1 MTAAPE
7 ATRGSGQEE
16 KWEFKVEA
24 GHVRLDQFLALQS
37 TELTRAQLHRLIVEG
52 QVLLNG
58 RSAKPAQKVRSG
70 DLVSLT
76 IPPPRETGVLPQWM
90 PLTVIY
96 QDSDIVVI
104 DKPAGLSVHP
114 GPGHPDQTL
123 VNGLLARCPDIQG
136 VGGAIRPGI
145 VHRLD
150 KDTSGLMMVAKNHH
164 SHQELSD
171 QIKNRQVNKG
181 YLALSTGTVTPDA
194 GLIDQPIA
202 RDPRHR
208 KRMAV
213 VRGGRESRTRYKVL
227 ETPPGHS
234 LLELILET
242 GRTHQIRVHLAY
254 LGHPLLG
261 DGVYGRTSPRL
272 DRHFLHAYK
281 LGFQHPRTGEPLE
294 FQSALPENLT
304 AVLEEFKSPKAVLS

>member
-1 MTAAPE
+1 MTASIGTARDSRRE
-7 ATRGSGQEE
+7 FVVEVGQ
-16 KWEFKVEA
+16 
-24 GHVRLDQFLALQS
+24 VRLDQFLALQD
-37 TELTRAQLHRLIVEG
+37 TQLTRAQLHRLIVQG

-76 IPPPRETGVLPQWM
+76 IPPPRVTDVVPQWM
-90 PLTVIY
+90 PLTLVY

-164 SHQELSD
+164 AHQELSN
-171 QIKNRQVNKG
+171 QIKDRRVTKG
-181 YLALSTGTVTPDA
+181 YMALATGVVSPDA
-194 GLIDQPIA
+194 GIIDQPIA

-213 VRGGRESRTRYKVL
+213 VAGGRESRTRYRVV
-227 ETPPGHS
+227 ENPSGHS
-234 LLELILET
+234 LLELALET
-242 GRTHQIRVHLAY
+242 GRTHQIRVHLAH

-261 DGVYGRTSPRL
+261 DGVYGKASPLL
-272 DRHFLHAYK
+272 DRHFLHANL
-281 LGFQHPRTGEPLE
+281 LGFQHPRTGEALE
-294 FQSALPENLT
+294 FRAELPPDL
-304 AVLEEFKSPKAVLS
+304 AGVLEELRLGRG

>member
-1 MTAAPE
+1 MTASIGTA
-7 ATRGSGQEE
+7 RDSHR
-16 KWEFKVEA
+16 EFKVEA
-24 GHVRLDQFLALQS
+24 GQVRLDQFLALQD
-37 TELTRAQLHRLIVEG
+37 TQLTRAQLHRLIVQG

-58 RSAKPAQKVRSG
+58 HSVKPAQKVRFG

-76 IPPPRETGVLPQWM
+76 IPPPRVTDVVPQWM
-90 PLTVIY
+90 PLTLVY

-136 VGGAIRPGI
+136 VGGEIRPGI

-164 SHQELSD
+164 AHQELSN
-171 QIKNRQVNKG
+171 QIKDRRVTKG
-181 YLALSTGTVTPDA
+181 YMALATGVVTPDA
-194 GLIDQPIA
+194 GIIDQPIA

-213 VRGGRESRTRYKVL
+213 VAGGRESRTRYRVL
-227 ETPPGHS
+227 ENPSGHS
-234 LLELILET
+234 LLELALET
-242 GRTHQIRVHLAY
+242 GRTHQIRVHLAH

-261 DGVYGRTSPRL
+261 DGVYGKANPL
-272 DRHFLHAYK
+272 LNRHFLHANL
-281 LGFQHPRTGEPLE
+281 LGFQHPRTGEALE
-294 FQSALPENLT
+294 FRAELPPEL
-304 AVLEEFKSPKAVLS
+304 AGVLDDLRSGMG

>member
-1 MTAAPE
+1 MTASIGTARD
-7 ATRGSGQEE
+7 TRR
-16 KWEFKVEA
+16 EFKVEA
-24 GHVRLDQFLALQS
+24 GQVRLDQFLALQD
-37 TELTRAQLHRLIVEG
+37 TQLTRAQLHRLIVQG

-76 IPPPRETGVLPQWM
+76 IPPPRVTDVVPQWM
-90 PLTVIY
+90 PLTLVY

-164 SHQELSD
+164 AHQELSN
-171 QIKNRQVNKG
+171 QIKDRRVTKG
-181 YLALSTGTVTPDA
+181 YMALTTGVVSPDA
-194 GLIDQPIA
+194 GIIDQPIA

-213 VRGGRESRTRYKVL
+213 VAGGRESRTRYRVL
-227 ETPPGHS
+227 ENPSGYS
-234 LLELILET
+234 LLELVLET
-242 GRTHQIRVHLAY
+242 GRTHQIRVHLAH

-261 DGVYGRTSPRL
+261 DGVYGKTSPFL
-272 DRHFLHAYK
+272 DRHFLHAYL
-281 LGFQHPRTGEPLE
+281 LGFHHPRTGEALE
-294 FQSALPENLT
+294 FRAELPPDL
-304 AVLEEFKSPKAVLS
+304 AGVLDDLRSGSG

>member
-1 MTAAPE
+1 MTGSIGTARD
-7 ATRGSGQEE
+7 TRR
-16 KWEFKVEA
+16 EFEVEA
-24 GHVRLDQFLALQS
+24 GQVRLDQFLALQD
-37 TELTRAQLHRLIVEG
+37 TQLTRAQLHRLIVQG

-76 IPPPRETGVLPQWM
+76 IPPPRVTDVVPQWM
-90 PLTVIY
+90 PLTLVY

-164 SHQELSD
+164 AHQELSN
-171 QIKNRQVNKG
+171 QIKDRRVTKG
-181 YLALSTGTVTPDA
+181 YMALTTGVVSPDA
-194 GLIDQPIA
+194 GIIDQPIA

-213 VRGGRESRTRYKVL
+213 VAGGRESRTRYRVV
-227 ETPPGHS
+227 ENPSGYS
-234 LLELILET
+234 LLELVLET
-242 GRTHQIRVHLAY
+242 GRTHQIRVHLAH

-261 DGVYGRTSPRL
+261 DGVYGKTSPLL
-272 DRHFLHAYK
+272 DRHFLHANL
-281 LGFQHPRTGEPLE
+281 LGFQHPRTGEALE
-294 FQSALPENLT
+294 FRAELPTDL
-304 AVLEEFKSPKAVLS
+304 AGVLDDLRSGSG

>member
-1 MTAAPE
+1 MTAPPE

-16 KWEFKVEA
+16 RREFQVEA
-24 GHVRLDQFLALQS
+24 GQVRLDQFLALQS
-37 TELTRAQLHRLIVEG
+37 TQLTRAQLHRLIVEG

-76 IPPPRETGVLPQWM
+76 IPPPRETDVVPQWM
-90 PLTVIY
+90 PLSVIY

-114 GPGHPDQTL
+114 GPGHPDRTL

-181 YLALSTGTVTPDA
+181 YLALATGTVVPDA

-213 VRGGRESRTRYKVL
+213 VPGGRESRTRYKVL
-227 ETPPGHS
+227 EPPAGHS

-261 DGVYGRTSPRL
+261 DGVYGRTSPLL

-294 FQSALPENLT
+294 FQSELPQDL
-304 AVLEEFKSPKAVLS
+304 AGVLEELRAGTK

>member
-1 MTAAPE
+1 MTAPPE
-7 ATRGSGQEE
+7 ATRGSGREE
-16 KWEFKVEA
+16 KREFKVDA
-24 GHVRLDQFLALQS
+24 GQVRLDQFLALQS
-37 TELTRAQLHRLIVEG
+37 TQLTRAQLHRLIVEG
-52 QVLLNG
+52 RVLLNG

-70 DLVSLT
+70 DMVSLT
-76 IPPPRETGVLPQWM
+76 IPPPRETDVVPQWM
-90 PLTVIY
+90 PLSVIY

-164 SHQELSD
+164 AHRELSD
-171 QIKNRQVNKG
+171 QIKNRQVTKG
-181 YLALSTGTVTPDA
+181 YLALSTGTVTPDS

-213 VRGGRESRTRYKVL
+213 VPGGKESRTQYKVI
-227 ETPPGHS
+227 ETPAGHS

-294 FQSALPENLT
+294 FQSELPQDL
-304 AVLEEFKSPKAVLS
+304 ARVLDELRAGTK

>member
-1 MTAAPE
+1 MTGSIGTARD
-7 ATRGSGQEE
+7 TRR
-16 KWEFKVEA
+16 EFNVEA
-24 GHVRLDQFLALQS
+24 GQVRLDQFLALQD
-37 TELTRAQLHRLIVEG
+37 TQLTRAQLHRLIVQG

-76 IPPPRETGVLPQWM
+76 IPPPRVTDVVPQWM
-90 PLTVIY
+90 PLTLVY

-136 VGGAIRPGI
+136 VGGEIRPGI

-164 SHQELSD
+164 AHQELSN
-171 QIKNRQVNKG
+171 QIKDRRVTKG
-181 YLALSTGTVTPDA
+181 YMALTTGVVSPDS
-194 GLIDQPIA
+194 GIIDQPIA

-213 VRGGRESRTRYKVL
+213 VAGGRESRTQYRVL
-227 ETPPGHS
+227 GNPSGHS
-234 LLELILET
+234 LLELALET
-242 GRTHQIRVHLAY
+242 GRTHQIRVHLAH

-261 DGVYGRTSPRL
+261 DGVYGKTSSLL
-272 DRHFLHAYK
+272 DRHFLHANL
-281 LGFQHPRTGEPLE
+281 LGFQHPRTGEALE
-294 FQSALPENLT
+294 FRAELPPDL
-304 AVLEEFKSPKAVLS
+304 AGVLDDLRSGSG

>member
-1 MTAAPE
+1 M
-7 ATRGSGQEE
+7 
-16 KWEFKVEA
+16 
-24 GHVRLDQFLALQS
+24 DQFLALQD
-37 TELTRAQLHRLIVEG
+37 TQLTRAQLHRLIVQG

-76 IPPPRETGVLPQWM
+76 IPPPRVTDVVPQWM
-90 PLTVIY
+90 PLTLVY

-136 VGGAIRPGI
+136 VGGEIRPGI

-164 SHQELSD
+164 AHQELSN
-171 QIKNRQVNKG
+171 QIKDRRVTKG
-181 YLALSTGTVTPDA
+181 YMALTTGVVSPDS
-194 GLIDQPIA
+194 GIIDQPIA

-213 VRGGRESRTRYKVL
+213 VSGGRESRTRYRVL
-227 ETPPGHS
+227 ETPAGHS
-234 LLELILET
+234 LLELALET
-242 GRTHQIRVHLAY
+242 GRTHQIRVHLAH

-261 DGVYGRTSPRL
+261 DGVYGKTSSLL
-272 DRHFLHAYK
+272 DRHFLHANL
-281 LGFQHPRTGEPLE
+281 LGFQHPRTGEALE
-294 FQSALPENLT
+294 FRADLPPDL
-304 AVLEEFKSPKAVLS
+304 AGVLDDLRSGSG

>member
-1 MTAAPE
+1 MTGSIGTARD
-7 ATRGSGQEE
+7 TRR
-16 KWEFKVEA
+16 EFEVEA
-24 GHVRLDQFLALQS
+24 GQVRLDQFLALQD
-37 TELTRAQLHRLIVEG
+37 TQLTRAQLHRLIVQG

-76 IPPPRETGVLPQWM
+76 IPPPRVTDVVPQWM
-90 PLTVIY
+90 PLTLVY

-164 SHQELSD
+164 AHQELSN
-171 QIKNRQVNKG
+171 QIKDRRVTKG
-181 YLALSTGTVTPDA
+181 YIALTTGVVSPDA
-194 GLIDQPIA
+194 GIIDQPIA

-213 VRGGRESRTRYKVL
+213 VAGGRESRTRYRVL
-227 ETPPGHS
+227 ENPSGYS
-234 LLELILET
+234 LLELVLET
-242 GRTHQIRVHLAY
+242 GRTHQIRVHLAH

-261 DGVYGRTSPRL
+261 DGVYGKTSPFL
-272 DRHFLHAYK
+272 DRHFLHANL
-281 LGFQHPRTGEPLE
+281 LGFQHPRTGEALE
-294 FQSALPENLT
+294 FRAELPTDL
-304 AVLEEFKSPKAVLS
+304 AGVLDDLRSGSG

>member
-1 MTAAPE
+1 MTGSIGTARD
-7 ATRGSGQEE
+7 TRR
-16 KWEFKVEA
+16 EFNVEA
-24 GHVRLDQFLALQS
+24 GQVRLDQFLALQD
-37 TELTRAQLHRLIVEG
+37 TQLTRAQLHRLIVQG

-76 IPPPRETGVLPQWM
+76 IPPPRVTDVVPQWM
-90 PLTVIY
+90 PLTLVY

-164 SHQELSD
+164 AHQELSN
-171 QIKNRQVNKG
+171 QIKDRRVTKG
-181 YLALSTGTVTPDA
+181 YMALTTGVVSPDS
-194 GLIDQPIA
+194 GIIDQPIA

-213 VRGGRESRTRYKVL
+213 VAGGRESRTQYRVL
-227 ETPPGHS
+227 GNPSGHS
-234 LLELILET
+234 LLELALET
-242 GRTHQIRVHLAY
+242 GRTHQIRVHLAH

-261 DGVYGRTSPRL
+261 DGVYGKTSSLL
-272 DRHFLHAYK
+272 DRHFLHANL
-281 LGFQHPRTGEPLE
+281 LGFQHPRTGEALE
-294 FQSALPENLT
+294 FRAELPPDL
-304 AVLEEFKSPKAVLS
+304 AGGLDDLRSGSG

>member
-1 MTAAPE
+1 MTAPPE

-16 KWEFKVEA
+16 KREFKVES
-24 GHVRLDQFLALQS
+24 GQVRLDQFLALQS
-37 TELTRAQLHRLIVEG
+37 TQLTRAQLHRLIVEG

-76 IPPPRETGVLPQWM
+76 IPPPRETDVVPQWM
-90 PLTVIY
+90 PLSVIY

-164 SHQELSD
+164 AHRELSD

-181 YLALSTGTVTPDA
+181 YLALSTGTVLPDS

-213 VRGGRESRTRYKVL
+213 VPGGRESRTQYKVI
-227 ETPPGHS
+227 ETPAGHS

-294 FQSALPENLT
+294 FQAELPQDL
-304 AVLEEFKSPKAVLS
+304 AGVLDELRAGTK

>member
-1 MTAAPE
+1 MTASIGTAKDSRRE
-7 ATRGSGQEE
+7 FEVEVGQ
-16 KWEFKVEA
+16 
-24 GHVRLDQFLALQS
+24 VRLDQFLALQD
-37 TELTRAQLHRLIVEG
+37 TQLTRAQLHRLIVQG

-76 IPPPRETGVLPQWM
+76 IPPPRVTDVVPQWM
-90 PLTVIY
+90 PLTLVY

-164 SHQELSD
+164 AHQELSN
-171 QIKNRQVNKG
+171 QIKDRRVTKG
-181 YLALSTGTVTPDA
+181 YMALTTGVVSPDA
-194 GLIDQPIA
+194 GIIDQPIA

-213 VRGGRESRTRYKVL
+213 VAGGRESRTRYRVV
-227 ETPPGHS
+227 ENPSGYS
-234 LLELILET
+234 LLELVLET
-242 GRTHQIRVHLAY
+242 GRTHQIRVHLAH

-261 DGVYGRTSPRL
+261 DGVYGKASPIL
-272 DRHFLHAYK
+272 DRHFLHAYL
-281 LGFQHPRTGEPLE
+281 LGFQHPRTGEALE
-294 FQSALPENLT
+294 FRAELPPDL
-304 AVLEEFKSPKAVLS
+304 AGVLDDLRSGSG

>member
-1 MTAAPE
+1 MTGSIGTARD
-7 ATRGSGQEE
+7 TRR
-16 KWEFKVEA
+16 EFKVEA
-24 GHVRLDQFLALQS
+24 GQVRLDQFLALQD
-37 TELTRAQLHRLIVEG
+37 TQLTRAQLHRLIVQG

-76 IPPPRETGVLPQWM
+76 IPPPRVTDVVPQWM
-90 PLTVIY
+90 PLTLVY

-164 SHQELSD
+164 AHQELSN
-171 QIKNRQVNKG
+171 QIKDRRVTKG
-181 YLALSTGTVTPDA
+181 YIALTTGVVSPDA
-194 GLIDQPIA
+194 GIIDQPIA

-213 VRGGRESRTRYKVL
+213 VAGGRESRTRYRVL
-227 ETPPGHS
+227 ENPSGYS
-234 LLELILET
+234 LLELVLET
-242 GRTHQIRVHLAY
+242 GRTHQIRVHLAH

-261 DGVYGRTSPRL
+261 DGVYGKTSPLL
-272 DRHFLHAYK
+272 DRHFLHANL
-281 LGFQHPRTGEPLE
+281 LGFQHPRTGEALE
-294 FQSALPENLT
+294 FRAELPTDL
-304 AVLEEFKSPKAVLS
+304 AGVLDDLRSGSG

>member
-1 MTAAPE
+1 MTGSIGTARD
-7 ATRGSGQEE
+7 TRR
-16 KWEFKVEA
+16 EFKVEA
-24 GHVRLDQFLALQS
+24 GQVRLDQFLALQD
-37 TELTRAQLHRLIVEG
+37 TQLTRAQLHRLIVQG

-76 IPPPRETGVLPQWM
+76 IPPPRVTDVVPQWM
-90 PLTVIY
+90 PLTLVY

-164 SHQELSD
+164 AHQELSN
-171 QIKNRQVNKG
+171 QIKDRRVTKG
-181 YLALSTGTVTPDA
+181 YMALTTGVVSPDA
-194 GLIDQPIA
+194 GIIDQPIA

-213 VRGGRESRTRYKVL
+213 VAGGRESRTRYRVL
-227 ETPPGHS
+227 ENPSGHS
-234 LLELILET
+234 LLELVLET
-242 GRTHQIRVHLAY
+242 GRTHQIRVHLAH

-261 DGVYGRTSPRL
+261 DGVYGKASPLL
-272 DRHFLHAYK
+272 DRHFLHANL
-281 LGFQHPRTGEPLE
+281 LGFHHPRTGEALE
-294 FQSALPENLT
+294 FRAELPPDL
-304 AVLEEFKSPKAVLS
+304 AGVLDDLRSGSG

>member
-1 MTAAPE
+1 MTASIGTA
-7 ATRGSGQEE
+7 RDSHR
-16 KWEFKVEA
+16 EFKVEA
-24 GHVRLDQFLALQS
+24 GQVRLDQFLALQD
-37 TELTRAQLHRLIVEG
+37 TQLTRAQLHRLIVQG

-58 RSAKPAQKVRSG
+58 HSVKPAQKVRFG

-76 IPPPRETGVLPQWM
+76 IPPPRVTDVVPQWM
-90 PLTVIY
+90 PLTLVY

-136 VGGAIRPGI
+136 VGGEIRPGI

-150 KDTSGLMMVAKNHH
+150 KDTSGLMMVAKNHYA
-164 SHQELSD
+164 HQELSN
-171 QIKNRQVNKG
+171 QIKDRRVTKG
-181 YLALSTGTVTPDA
+181 YMALATGVVTPDA
-194 GLIDQPIA
+194 GIIDQPIA

-213 VRGGRESRTRYKVL
+213 VAGGRESRTRYRVL
-227 ETPPGHS
+227 ENPSGHS
-234 LLELILET
+234 LLELALET
-242 GRTHQIRVHLAY
+242 GRTHQIRVHLAH

-261 DGVYGRTSPRL
+261 DGVYGKANPL
-272 DRHFLHAYK
+272 LNRHFLHANL
-281 LGFQHPRTGEPLE
+281 LGFQHPRTGEALE
-294 FQSALPENLT
+294 FRAELPPEL
-304 AVLEEFKSPKAVLS
+304 AGVLDDLRSGMG

>member
-1 MTAAPE
+1 MTASIGTAKDSRRE
-7 ATRGSGQEE
+7 FEVEVGQ
-16 KWEFKVEA
+16 
-24 GHVRLDQFLALQS
+24 VRLDQFLALQD
-37 TELTRAQLHRLIVEG
+37 TQLTRAQLHRLIVQG

-76 IPPPRETGVLPQWM
+76 IPPPRVTDVVPQWM
-90 PLTVIY
+90 PLTLVY

-164 SHQELSD
+164 AHQELSN
-171 QIKNRQVNKG
+171 QIKDRRVTKG
-181 YLALSTGTVTPDA
+181 YMALTTGVVSPDA
-194 GLIDQPIA
+194 GIIDQPIA

-213 VRGGRESRTRYKVL
+213 VAGGRESRTRYRVV
-227 ETPPGHS
+227 ENPSGYS

-242 GRTHQIRVHLAY
+242 GRTHQIRVHLAH

-261 DGVYGRTSPRL
+261 DGVYGKTSPLL
-272 DRHFLHAYK
+272 DRHFLHANL
-281 LGFQHPRTGEPLE
+281 LGFQHPRTGEALE
-294 FQSALPENLT
+294 FRAELPPDL
-304 AVLEEFKSPKAVLS
+304 AGVLDDLRSGTR